1 MDHSQAKL
9 RIGSRRIARRSTHDH
24 QSAVPIAQSYFM
36 YHLHVTFLAGH
47 LPAPD
52 GMRTV
57 SHKATQEA
65 ATMPTDP
72 ITFTGHSGE
81 TLAARLDLPTGP
93 VLATALFAHCFTC
106 SKDIPAARRIASRL
120 AAMGIAVLRF
130 DFTGLGHSEG
140 EFANTTFSSNVA
152 DLIAAAQ
159 YLAGRDMAP
168 ALLIGHSLGGAAVL
182 RARAAI
188 PSVKGVVTLGAPF
201 DPGHVSHHFD
211 AALPEIK
218 SKGQAEV
225 SLGGRPFVISGDFV
239 EDITAQALAP
249 AIAELHAA
257 LLVMHAPRD
266 ATVSIDNASEIFA
279 AAKHPKSF
287 VTLDD
292 ADHLISRAQYAEY
305 AAEVISAWAS
315 RYIDLS
321 PPAPP
326 PGAPEGILRVS
337 EADPA
342 GFLQD
347 IQSGPHHHALAD
359 EPLAYGGTNKGMSP
373 YGFVSA
379 GLGACTSMT
388 LRMYAR
394 RKGWPLESISVDVCH
409 DKVHAQDAQPSGPA
423 KIDHFTRTIRIC
435 GPLDAEQ
442 RAKLLEIA
450 DKCPVHRT
458 LEHSSKVTTTLE
470 KEPMTP

>member
-1 MDHSQAKL
+1 
-9 RIGSRRIARRSTHDH
+9 
-24 QSAVPIAQSYFM
+24 
-36 YHLHVTFLAGH
+36 
-47 LPAPD
+47 
-52 GMRTV
+52 
-57 SHKATQEA
+57 
-65 ATMPTDP
+65 MPTER
-72 ITFTGHSGE
+72 ITFPGHSGE
-81 TLAARLDLPTGP
+81 NLAARLDLPSGP

-106 SKDIPAARRIASRL
+106 SKDIPAARRIAGRL

-140 EFANTTFSSNVA
+140 EFANTTFSSNVS

-159 YLAGRDMAP
+159 YLAKRSMAP
-168 ALLIGHSLGGAAVL
+168 SLLIGHSLGGAAVL
-182 RARAAI
+182 RARAGI
-188 PSVKGVVTLGAPF
+188 PTIKGVVTLGAPF

-218 SKGQAEV
+218 AQGQAEV
-225 SLGGRPFVISGDFV
+225 CLGGRPFVIGQSFV
-239 EDITAQALAP
+239 EDIKAEVLAP
-249 AIAELHAA
+249 AIEELNAA

-266 ATVSIDNASEIFA
+266 ATVSIDNAAEIFT

-287 VTLDD
+287 VTLDE
-292 ADHLISRAQYAEY
+292 ADHLISQQRDAEY
-305 AAEVISAWAS
+305 AAEVIAAWAG
-315 RYIDLS
+315 RYIDMA

-326 PGAPEGILRVS
+326 PGAPEGVLRIT

-347 IQSGPHHHALAD
+347 IQSGPHHHAYAD
-359 EPLAYGGTNKGMSP
+359 EPLAYGGTNRGMSP

-388 LRMYAR
+388 IRMYAR
-394 RKGWPLESISVDVCH
+394 RKGWKLDSVSVDVSH
-409 DKVHAQDAQPSGPA
+409 DKVHAQDALPTGPA
-423 KIDHFTRTIRIC
+423 KIDQFIRTIRIC
-435 GPLDAEQ
+435 GTLDAEQ

-458 LEHSSKVTTTLE
+458 LEHSSKVMTTLE
-470 KEPMTP
+470 EEHSMM